1 MVKIINQAVNR
12 SPRMENLNEADKARA
27 LRSQLNLCQRMA
39 EEVGDPD
46 LAAKLRN
53 LAEKLKTE
61 VPLQTAVSAV

>member
-1 MVKIINQAVNR
+1 
-12 SPRMENLNEADKARA
+12 MENLNEDDKARA

-53 LAEKLKTE
+53 LAEKLRAQG
-61 VPLQTAVSAV
+61 PLQTA